1 MNRILLIL
9 VTLLSL
15 ISRGVQAQGTE
26 LPLKS
31 GDQIGISI
39 SGIPPEEML
48 AIKNNYR
55 ISDRGTISLL
65 YLEEVTAAGL
75 KPSDLERKIEGLY
88 KSKEIYTHPTVTISV
103 DTGTIADRVVFVSG
117 EVTKVGPVP
126 FRPGLTASR
135 AISTAGG
142 GTAFAKLSKVKLVR
156 NGQII
161 GTLDLSK
168 GGNADSA
175 TLLQPDDELVV
186 PD

>member
-1 MNRILLIL
+1 MNRLFLILLA
-9 VTLLSL
+9 LLSL
-15 ISRGVQAQGTE
+15 VSRGVQAQGTE
-26 LPLKS
+26 LALKV
-31 GDQIGISI
+31 GDSIGISV

-48 AIKNNYR
+48 AIKNTYR

-65 YLEEVTAAGL
+65 YLEEVTAAGI

-103 DTGTIADRVVFVSG
+103 DMGTITDRVVFVSG

-135 AISTAGG
+135 AVSTAGG
-142 GTAFAKLSKVKLVR
+142 GTPFAKLSKTKLVR
-156 NGQII
+156 NGQVLAV
-161 GTLDLSK
+161 LDLSK

>member
-9 VTLLSL
+9 FTLLTL
-15 ISRGVQAQGTE
+15 LRQGIHAQGTE
-26 LPLKS
+26 LPLGR
-31 GDQIGISI
+31 GDQIGVSI
-39 SGIPPEEML
+39 SGIPPEEMMQ
-48 AIKNNYR
+48 IKNNYR
-55 ISDRGTISLL
+55 ISDKGTISLL
-65 YLEEVTAAGL
+65 YLGEVTAAGM
-75 KPSDLERKIEGLY
+75 KPSDLERKIESLY

-135 AISTAGG
+135 AISSAGG
-142 GTAFAKLSKVKLVR
+142 GTPFAKLSKVKLVR
-156 NGQII
+156 GGQVV
-161 GTLDLSK
+161 GVLDLSK

-175 TLLQPDDELVV
+175 TQLQPDDELVV

>member
-1 MNRILLIL
+1 MNRLLLIIVTAL
-9 VTLLSL
+9 TLLRQNGL
-15 ISRGVQAQGTE
+15 AQGTE
-26 LPLKS
+26 LPLGR

-48 AIKNNYR
+48 SIKNNYR

-65 YLEEVTAAGL
+65 YLGEVSAAGV

-117 EVTKVGPVP
+117 EVTKVGPIP

-135 AISTAGG
+135 AISSAGG
-142 GTAFAKLSKVKLVR
+142 GTPFGKLSKVKLVR
-156 NGQII
+156 KGQVI
-161 GTLDLSK
+161 GILDLSK

-175 TLLQPDDELVV
+175 TQLQPDDELVV